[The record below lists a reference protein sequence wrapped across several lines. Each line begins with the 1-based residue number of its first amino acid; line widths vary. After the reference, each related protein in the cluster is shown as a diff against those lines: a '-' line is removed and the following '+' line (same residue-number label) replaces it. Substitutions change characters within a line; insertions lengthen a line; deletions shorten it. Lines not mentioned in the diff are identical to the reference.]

1 MPLARKKLLYLYIYL
16 VGIQILN
23 LTKTFMLII
32 SLNVQAVKALAR
44 LCMYLSVTFHTNCI
58 DAH

>member
-1 MPLARKKLLYLYIYL
+1 MLIARKKLLYMHNYL
-16 VGIQILN
+16 VGLQIRN
-23 LTKTFMLII
+23 VTKTFMLIN
-32 SLNVQAVKALAR
+32 SLHVQAVKALAR